1 MLEATHYTK
10 VYDTSKFDLGSR
22 MGNIT
27 IRLRDYDDPA
37 IRALLE
43 TNGTFD
49 FGLSSRVKL
58 VLSIIGLALST
69 IVMIFTI
76 FTCLKHTKERKQ
88 QKEQERSR
96 RNIDVKRKNLEAYA
110 QSDEERDFSAPDKD
124 SDEDQ
129 YREVEQIDT
138 TLEHNQGNL
147 SYDDQNNDDKL
158 INT

>member
-10 VYDTSKFDLGSR
+10 VYDTSKFDLGNR

-58 VLSIIGLALST
+58 ILSIIGLALST

-76 FTCLKHTKERKQ
+76 FTCLKHTKERK
-88 QKEQERSR
+88 E
-96 RNIDVKRKNLEAYA
+96 
-110 QSDEERDFSAPDKD
+110 
-124 SDEDQ
+124 
-129 YREVEQIDT
+129 
-138 TLEHNQGNL
+138 
-147 SYDDQNNDDKL
+147 
-158 INT
+158 